1 MDSKEL
7 AHKML
12 EWGALMEA
20 AEARK
25 QEIIEA
31 VLEIGKT
38 VTNGN
43 VRATYSNPRKT
54 YESWQDAVARERN
67 IGEDAEVIVL
77 VENFTTIPAPYT
89 DWAAIGSAIKIERLS
104 WVDETAKPSVT
115 LKIN

>member
-7 AHKML
+7 AQKML
-12 EWGALMEA
+12 AWGELQEQA
-20 AEARK
+20 AELEA
-25 QEIIEA
+25 EIKAA

-38 VTNGN
+38 QNVGN

-54 YESWQDAVARERN
+54 YQSWEQAVLEKETENNGFPYA
-67 IGEDAEVIVL
+67 DYEVKTVTVDWQKL
-77 VENFTTIPAPYT
+77 AT
-89 DWAAIGSAIKIERLS
+89 DYKIERKA

>member
-54 YESWQDAVARERN
+54 YQSWEEAVLEK
-67 IGEDAEVIVL
+67 ET
-77 VENFTTIPAPYT
+77 ENNGFPYADYEIKTVTVDWQKLAT
-89 DWAAIGSAIKIERLS
+89 DYKIERKA

>member
-7 AHKML
+7 AQKML
-12 EWGALMEA
+12 AWGELQEQAAQLEA
-20 AEARK
+20 
-25 QEIIEA
+25 EIKAA

-67 IGEDAEVIVL
+67 IGEDAEVMVL

-89 DWAAIGSAIKIERLS
+89 DWAAIGSAIKIERKA
-104 WVDETAKPSVT
+104 WVDENAKPSVT
-115 LKIN
+115 LKLQ

>member
-54 YESWQDAVARERN
+54 YQSWDEAVME
-67 IGEDAEVIVL
+67 AEPEGLDPKAYEVVT
-77 VENFTTIPAPYT
+77 VTT
-89 DWAAIGSAIKIERLS
+89 DWQRAAKDYGIERKA
-104 WVDETAKPSVT
+104 WVDENAKPSVT
-115 LKIN
+115 LKLQ